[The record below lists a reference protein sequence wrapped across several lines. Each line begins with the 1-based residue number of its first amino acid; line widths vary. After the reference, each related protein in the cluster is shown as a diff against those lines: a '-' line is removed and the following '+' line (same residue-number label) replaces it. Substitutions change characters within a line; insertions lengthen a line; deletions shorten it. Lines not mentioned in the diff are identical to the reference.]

1 MSRLPESSNTNPRTC
16 MICRH
21 PERAEIERLVLS
33 MSASNPTLTLDAIA
47 DAYGIS
53 VKELRVHTLMH
64 TPLALDFSAEAES
77 ALIDNFKLRAGQPLT
92 ESTSAQGADSVSQNN
107 QSVSAAGAA
116 GAAAGHITPKQRL
129 ADKIDMREGDM
140 LLAAAN
146 EMLTTLNVLGR
157 RIKSY
162 ASDGS
167 DGSDQRLI
175 TFCSNA
181 MVNLYIG
188 TSTELRK
195 NIQAIN
201 ELNSSINGAA
211 DAGSEGLKALA
222 AAIAGSAAPQRNDD
236 NQEE

>member
-1 MSRLPESSNTNPRTC
+1 MSRLPESTNTNPRTC

-92 ESTSAQGADSVSQNN
+92 ESTSAQGADSVSQN
-107 QSVSAAGAA
+107 SESKVAGA
-116 GAAAGHITPKQRL
+116 ITPKQRL

-175 TFCSNA
+175 TFCNNA
-181 MVNLYIG
+181 IVNLYVG

-201 ELNSSINGAA
+201 ELNNSINGAA

>member
-47 DAYGIS
+47 DAYGVS

-77 ALIDNFKLRAGQPLT
+77 ALIDGFKLRAGQPLT
-92 ESTSAQGADSVSQNN
+92 ESTSAQGADSVSQNSKPN
-107 QSVSAAGAA
+107 VAGA
-116 GAAAGHITPKQRL
+116 ITPKQRL

-222 AAIAGSAAPQRNDD
+222 AAISGSVTPQHS
-236 NQEE
+236 QEGGDSE